1 MKFKFLTLAVIA
13 MLFTACKPQ
22 SESGSENSG
31 TNNNDGE
38 KSYISIS
45 LASSD
50 GEKRGDGDNDGGYEE
65 GETNER
71 AVKTAYAFF
80 FTDGQPFTNINSP
93 KNYQQ
98 IVDLT
103 MEDED
108 QLDNVSDVSGSVLVI
123 NGHNGQLPNQLMV
136 VLNWTPQEN
145 TYTIEQLR
153 KSICVNHMNNIEGT
167 DCFIMSNSVY
177 QSVAGDVYATP
188 LDITDFY
195 TTSSEALAQ
204 PVTVYVERVAAKVRV
219 KTSGDTDAGTD
230 NTKTIYQLKKDKE
243 TPLTINGENI
253 FAEIIGWDLYK
264 DYEQSTLLKDIQG
277 IGNDLGITWNDPN
290 NFRSYWAKCNSA
302 NEDDDIDYDGITSNI
317 QNNFYCGENT
327 RGNADADASERT
339 KIFFKAQLQKED
351 GSFVEYAKWLGN
363 EYIGKDNLLKAVKNT
378 LAYTYY
384 SGTET
389 EGNITYTS
397 IEVNDLMVVAG
408 TGEEG
413 EPAAYEVY
421 FQINEDV
428 NKTWYKLVNNEFILI
443 SKDDL
448 NVALKAIEPAI
459 LYSNGYTYY
468 YTDIQHLKTQT
479 ATTYGIV
486 RNHIYEVNIQSIT
499 GLGTPVGDVTSIIE
513 VPVTPTDE
521 DIKTYLAAEINIL
534 SWKLITN
541 DIDL

>member
-1 MKFKFLTLAVIA
+1 MKFKFLTLAVLA
-13 MLFTACKPQ
+13 MLFTACKP
-22 SESGSENSG
+22 EPDGGDE
-31 TNNNDGE
+31 TNPNNGDVE

-50 GEKRGDGDNDGGYEE
+50 GEKRGDEDNDGGYEE

-80 FTDGQPFTNINSP
+80 FTDGQPFTNINSQT
-93 KNYQQ
+93 NYQL
-98 IVDLT
+98 IDLT
-103 MEDED
+103 MTGEN
-108 QLDNVSDVSGSVLVI
+108 QLDNVSDVSQEVLVI
-123 NGHNGQLPNQLMV
+123 SNYEGQLPNQLMV
-136 VLNWTPQEN
+136 VLNWIPEKN
-145 TYTIEQLR
+145 TYTIDELR
-153 KSICVNHMNNIEGT
+153 KSTFVNHMNNIEGT
-167 DCFIMSNSVY
+167 DYFIMSNSVY

-195 TTSSEALAQ
+195 TTSNAALAN

-219 KTSGDTDAGTD
+219 KTEGDTDGGI
-230 NTKTIYQLKKDKE
+230 NNSITKYQLKDNE
-243 TPLTINGENI
+243 GNPLTINGENI

-264 DYEQSTLLKDIQG
+264 DYEKSTLLKDIQG
-277 IGNDLGITWNDPN
+277 IGNDLGINWNDPN
-290 NFRSYWAKCNSA
+290 NFRSYWAKCNSEK
-302 NEDDDIDYDGITSNI
+302 EDDEIDYDGITSNI
-317 QNNFYCGENT
+317 QNNLYCGENT
-327 RGNADADASERT
+327 RGNADPSERT

-351 GSFVEYAKWLGN
+351 GSIVEYAKWLGN
-363 EYIGKDNLLKAVKNT
+363 EFIGKETLLSAVKNT

-384 SGTET
+384 YGITDANGT
-389 EGNITYTS
+389 TYKS

-408 TGEEG
+408 TGNVG

-421 FQINEDV
+421 FQIKEDV
-428 NKTWYKLVNNEFILI
+428 DKTWFKLVNNAFQPI

-468 YTDIQHLKTQT
+468 YTDIQHLKSAT

-486 RNHIYEVNIQSIT
+486 RNHIYEVNIKSIT
-499 GLGTPVGDVTSIIE
+499 GLGTPVGDVTSEIK
-513 VPVTPTDE
+513 VPVTPTEE

>member
-50 GEKRGDGDNDGGYEE
+50 GEKRDGGNNDGGYEE
-65 GETNER
+65 GEVDER
-71 AVKTAYAFF
+71 RVKTAYAFF
-80 FTDGQPFTNINSP
+80 FTDGQPFTNNSQT
-93 KNYQQ
+93 NHQQ
-98 IVDLT
+98 IDLT
-103 MEDED
+103 MGNEPESE
-108 QLDNVSDVSGSVLVI
+108 NVSNVSNKVLVI
-123 NGHNGQLPNQLMV
+123 NAHEGQLPNQLMV
-136 VLNWTPQEN
+136 VLNWIPQSNKSYSIVE
-145 TYTIEQLR
+145 LR
-153 KSICVNHMNNIEGT
+153 ESICVNHMNQIEGT

-177 QSVAGDVYATP
+177 QSVAGNVYATP

-195 TTSSEALAQ
+195 TSSDAALAK

-219 KTSGDTDAGTD
+219 KTEGDTDGGSNNAI
-230 NTKTIYQLKKDKE
+230 TKYQLQKDDQG
-243 TPLTINGENI
+243 TPLMINGKQI

-264 DYEQSTLLKDIQG
+264 DYEKSTLLKDIEG

-290 NFRSYWAKCNSA
+290 NFRSYWAICNSDL
-302 NEDDDIDYDGITSNI
+302 EVDEIDYDGITSNI
-317 QNNFYCGENT
+317 QNNLYCGENT
-327 RGNADADASERT
+327 RGNKDASERT
-339 KIFFKAQLQKED
+339 KIFFKAQLKDEND
-351 GSFVEYAKWLGN
+351 SIVEYAKWLGN

-384 SGTET
+384 SGITDT
-389 EGNITYTS
+389 TGNTTYTS
-397 IEVNDLMVVAG
+397 IEFNDLMVVAG
-408 TGEEG
+408 TGNVG

-421 FQINEDV
+421 FQIKEDV
-428 NKTWYKLVNNEFILI
+428 EKTWFKLVNNEFKLI
-443 SKDDL
+443 GKDAL
-448 NVALKAIEPAI
+448 NAALKAIEPAI

-468 YTDIQHLKTQT
+468 YTDIQHLKTAT

-513 VPVTPTDE
+513 VPVTPTEE
-521 DIKTYLAAEINIL
+521 DIKTYLAAEIKIL

>member
-1 MKFKFLTLAVIA
+1 MKFKFLTLAVLA
-13 MLFTACKPQ
+13 MLFTACKP
-22 SESGSENSG
+22 EPDGGDETNPNSG
-31 TNNNDGE
+31 DVE

-50 GEKRGDGDNDGGYEE
+50 GEKRGDDDNDGGYEE
-65 GETNER
+65 GEANER

-80 FTDGQPFTNINSP
+80 FTDGQPFTNINSQT
-93 KNYQQ
+93 NYQL
-98 IVDLT
+98 IDLT
-103 MEDED
+103 MTSEN
-108 QLDNVSDVSGSVLVI
+108 QLANVSDVSQEVLVI
-123 NGHNGQLPNQLMV
+123 SNYEGQLPNQLMV
-136 VLNWTPQEN
+136 VLNWIPEKN
-145 TYTIEQLR
+145 TYTIDELR
-153 KSICVNHMNNIEGT
+153 KSTFVNHMNNIEGT
-167 DCFIMSNSVY
+167 EYFIMSNSVY

-195 TTSSEALAQ
+195 TTSDAAKTN

-219 KTSGDTDAGTD
+219 TTLGDTDGGTD
-230 NTKTIYQLKKDKE
+230 NTITKYQLKDNE
-243 TPLTINGENI
+243 GNPLTINGENI
-253 FAEIIGWDLYK
+253 FAEIIGWDLYN
-264 DYEQSTLLKDIQG
+264 DYEKSTLLKDIEG
-277 IGNDLGITWNDPN
+277 IGNDLGINWNDPN
-290 NFRSYWAKCNSA
+290 NFRSYWAKCNSLP
-302 NEDDDIDYDGITSNI
+302 EDDEIDYEGITSNI
-317 QNNFYCGENT
+317 QNNLYCGENT

-351 GSFVEYAKWLGN
+351 GSPVEYAKWLGN
-363 EYIGKDNLLKAVKNT
+363 EFIGKQTLLSAVKNT

-384 SGTET
+384 YGITEAGET
-389 EGNITYTS
+389 TYKS

-408 TGEEG
+408 TGNAG

-421 FQINEDV
+421 FQINEEV
-428 NKTWYKLVNNEFILI
+428 NKDWFKLENNAFVPIT
-443 SKDDL
+443 KDAL

-468 YTDIQHLKTQT
+468 YTDIQHLKSAT

-486 RNHIYEVNIQSIT
+486 RNHIYEVNIKSIT
-499 GLGTPVGDVTSIIE
+499 GLGTPVSDVTSEIK
-513 VPVTPTDE
+513 VPVTPTEE

>member
-50 GEKRGDGDNDGGYEE
+50 GEKRGDGDNDGGYEDDE
-65 GETNER
+65 MNESG
-71 AVKTAYAFF
+71 VKTAYAFF

-93 KNYQQ
+93 KNYQP
-98 IVDLT
+98 IDLT
-103 MEDED
+103 MENETGS
-108 QLDNVSDVSGSVLVI
+108 DNVSDVSGSVLVI

-136 VLNWTPQEN
+136 VLNWTPERS
-145 TYTIEQLR
+145 TYTIDELR
-153 KSICVNHMNNIEGT
+153 KSTFVNHMN
-167 DCFIMSNSVY
+167 DDKDYFIMSNSVY

-195 TTSSEALAQ
+195 KTDELAEDN

-219 KTSGDTDAGTD
+219 TTPGDTNAED
-230 NTKTIYQLKKDKE
+230 NKTKYQLQKDKE
-243 TPLTINGENI
+243 GNPLTINGKNI

-264 DYEQSTLLKDIQG
+264 DYENSTLLKDIEG
-277 IGNDLGITWNDPN
+277 IDNNLGITWNDPN
-290 NFRSYWAKCNSA
+290 NFRSYWAICNSA
-302 NEDDDIDYDGITSNI
+302 KEDDDIDYNGITPNI
-317 QNNFYCGENT
+317 QKHLYCGENT
-327 RGNADADASERT
+327 RGNANASERT
-339 KIFFKAQLQKED
+339 KIFFKAQLQDED
-351 GSFVEYAKWLGN
+351 GNPVEYAKWLGN
-363 EYIGKDNLLKAVKNT
+363 EYIGKETLLSAVKNT

-384 SGTET
+384 YSGINED
-389 EGNITYTS
+389 GNTTYTS
-397 IEVNDLMVVAG
+397 IGADDLMVVAG
-408 TGEEG
+408 NGEDD
-413 EPAAYEVY
+413 EPAAYQVY
-421 FQINEDV
+421 FQIKEDV
-428 NKTWYKLVNNEFILI
+428 NKTWFKLVNNEFILI
-443 SKDDL
+443 NKVDL
-448 NVALKAIEPAI
+448 NAALKAIEPAI

-468 YTDIQHLKTQT
+468 YTDIQHLKSNS

-486 RNHIYEVNIQSIT
+486 RNHIYQVNIQSIT
-499 GLGTPVGDVTSIIE
+499 GLGTPVGDVSSIID
-513 VPVTPTDE
+513 VPVTPEEE